1 MGSYQLGALTKHSDI
16 DAICV
21 VPELRSWRATK
32 FFGKAKCQIQTNGDR
47 RCADDSL
54 FCHFCLT
61 AQVTGLNRIQDAWV
75 PLIKFKFEI
84 DPHTSVDFDIGLE
97 TFAIH
102 EEIFKSEEPINY
114 EQSDALS
121 AKMANEIGQLV
132 NRRRAFLVG
141 GGSYEELMKMNSE
154 REKLRRKLRSLA
166 GFEVDIIILKKLFA
180 TEKRE
185 KEDNS
190 QNILRNYRTLL
201 LAVKMWAKEHHIYD
215 NKLGFFNG
223 ISLSLL
229 VAKVMLLY
237 PMASLP
243 FLIEKFFFT
252 FSTWPW
258 PTPVKLSDLPVGSAL
273 RWDPSEEKQKR
284 SEIGYGIAAELAMP
298 IVTPGHI
305 EQNATFN
312 VNRSTATII
321 RREMQNAI
329 KIVRNWPNLG
339 ISLNEKWKSLI
350 KATKFKEKFSH
361 FIRINCK
368 AFALADFY
376 DFCGYVETRIRLQL
390 LIDVERFD
398 RIRLAHAKQIV
409 EKGQILGENLDG
421 STAKKNPRKNVFFKI
436 WLVGLELDEQI
447 ASENESER
455 TTNWNNWK
463 EALNSMLS
471 KQFNAVILRAYRTK
485 NGFVGPL
492 VHIQLTAQ
500 YEQKR

>member
-1 MGSYQLGALTKHSDI
+1 
-16 DAICV
+16 
-21 VPELRSWRATK
+21 
-32 FFGKAKCQIQTNGDR
+32 
-47 RCADDSL
+47 
-54 FCHFCLT
+54 
-61 AQVTGLNRIQDAWV
+61 
-75 PLIKFKFEI
+75 
-84 DPHTSVDFDIGLE
+84 
-97 TFAIH
+97 
-102 EEIFKSEEPINY
+102 
-114 EQSDALS
+114 
-121 AKMANEIGQLV
+121 MANEIGQLA
-132 NRRRAFLVG
+132 NRRRAFITRG
-141 GGSYEELMKMNSE
+141 GDYEELMEMNSE

-166 GFEVDIIILKKLFA
+166 
-180 TEKRE
+180 
-185 KEDNS
+185 
-190 QNILRNYRTLL
+190 
-201 LAVKMWAKEHHIYD
+201 EHHIYD

-258 PTPVKLSDLPVGSAL
+258 PTPVKLSNLPDGSAL
-273 RWDPSEEKQKR
+273 RWNPSEEKQKR

-312 VNRSTATII
+312 
-321 RREMQNAI
+321 
-329 KIVRNWPNLG
+329 
-339 ISLNEKWKSLI
+339 
-350 KATKFKEKFSH
+350 FSH

-409 EKGQILGENLDG
+409 EKEQILGENLDG
-421 STAKKNPRKNVFFKI
+421 STANKKNHKKNVFFKI

-447 ASENESER
+447 ASENESES
-455 TTNWNNWK
+455 TNNWNNWK

-471 KQFNAVILRAYRTK
+471 EQFNAVILKAYRTK
-485 NGFVGPL
+485 NGFSGPL

-500 YEQKR
+500 YEQKH